1 MSNLNLTDVGAER
14 AVLAGLFCYGL
25 ESYVEVSDLLD
36 HASFG
41 NHNNQIIYKCL
52 QRIFENQESADLP
65 SLLSAAEQLNFSDS
79 INTCLL
85 YTSPSPRDR
94 G

>member
-1 MSNLNLTDVGAER
+1 MSDLKDIGAER

-36 HASFG
+36 HNSFS
-41 NHNNQIIYKCL
+41 NYNNQVIYKCL
-52 QRIFENQESADLP
+52 KRIFQHQESADLP

-79 INTCLL
+79 IKRRNRPKT
-85 YTSPSPRDR
+85 RDAWR
-94 G
+94 